1 MNINREII
9 TRLSKWRNAAN
20 RKPLILQGARQVG
33 KTYALKQFGKMH
45 FESVAYF
52 NFDEQIELKQFFAQ
66 TKDVSRILQNLS
78 LAHGKAIIPE
88 KTLIIFDEIQ
98 ECNDALNSLKY
109 FNENAPEYAVT
120 CAGSLLGVALNRG
133 ASFPVGKVDF
143 MTVYPVSFSEFLG
156 VSGPNLLDYL
166 HTKNDFEPIP
176 ELFFNQ
182 LVDKF
187 KMYFISG
194 GMPEAIVEL
203 VEKQD
208 VEETQQILTNI
219 LKAYQLDFS
228 KHTENNMIPKLI
240 HIWNSIPSQLAR
252 ENKKFV
258 YQLVKHGAR
267 AREYEDAL
275 LWLSQAGLI
284 YKIFCSK
291 KPALPL
297 SAYDDLSAFK
307 VYLSDVGLLRRLS
320 ALDPIAIRE
329 GNRLFVEFKG
339 ALTEN
344 YILQSLISQYDEI
357 PRYWTSGN
365 QAEVDFLI
373 QDKNDIIPIEVKA
386 DENINGKSLTVY
398 ENHYQPKMRI
408 RFSMKNLKQ
417 DGNLINI
424 PLFMSDFT
432 KKIITLMQNQ
442 SSQTQNNNITDAS
455 SKVTSSIP
463 DNGEHLDN

>member
-1 MNINREII
+1 MVINRRVI
-9 TRLSKWRNAAN
+9 TELIKWRSSNK

-33 KTYALKQFGKMH
+33 KTWALKYFGKMY
-45 FESVAYF
+45 FENVAYF
-52 NFDEQIELKQFFAQ
+52 NFDEQNELKQFFAQ
-66 TKDVSRILQNLS
+66 TKDVSRIIQY
-78 LAHGKAIIPE
+78 LALVNGKAIIPE

-98 ECNDALNSLKY
+98 ECNEALNCLKY
-109 FNENAPEYAVT
+109 FNENAHEYAIV

-143 MTVYPVSFSEFLG
+143 LTVYPVSFSEFLA
-156 VSGPNLLDYL
+156 VSNPQLQDYL
-166 HTKNDFEPIP
+166 NDKKDLEPIP
-176 ELFFNQ
+176 DIFFNQ

-194 GMPEAIVEL
+194 GMPEAVVSLLES
-203 VEKQD
+203 QD
-208 VEETQQILTNI
+208 IDQTQSVLSNILT
-219 LKAYQLDFS
+219 AYQMDFS
-228 KHTENNMIPKLI
+228 KYTENHLIPKLT
-240 HIWNSIPSQLAR
+240 HVWNSIPSQLAK

-258 YQLVKHGAR
+258 YQVVKPGAR

-275 LWLSQAGLI
+275 LWLTQAGLVQRV
-284 YKIFCSK
+284 FLCK

-297 SAYDDLSAFK
+297 AAYDDLSAFK

-320 ALDPIAIRE
+320 ALHPIAIAE

-344 YILQSLISQYDEI
+344 YILQSLIMQFEST

-373 QDKNDIIPIEVKA
+373 QYNNDIIPIEVKA
-386 DENINGKSLTVY
+386 DSNVNGKSLSYYDKLFT
-398 ENHYQPKMRI
+398 PSCRI
-408 RFSMKNLKQ
+408 RFSLKNLKQ

-424 PLFMSDFT
+424 PLFMADFT
-432 KKIITLMQNQ
+432 TEIIDRTRNYG
-442 SSQTQNNNITDAS
+442 
-455 SKVTSSIP
+455 K
-463 DNGEHLDN
+463 